1 MELYKKAEYYKI
13 IGLCMEIHRILGG
26 GLAEVIYK
34 DALEIEFKAHN
45 IPYEREK
52 AYPVT
57 YKNHR
62 LGHSYFADF
71 VVYDDIILEVKAT
84 KYIANEHITQTINYI
99 ILAKTQLGIIA
110 NFNIK
115 TLQHQRIKV

>member
-13 IGLCMEIHRILGG
+13 IGLCMEIHNILGG

-34 DALEIEFKAHN
+34 DALELEFKTHN

-52 AYPVT
+52 PYPVI
-57 YKNHR
+57 YKNQK

-71 VVYDDIILEVKAT
+71 VVYDDIILEVKAV
-84 KYIANEHITQTINYI
+84 KDIANEHVTQTINYI
-99 ILAKTQLGIIA
+99 LLAKTQLGIIA
-110 NFNIK
+110 NFSIK
-115 TLQHQRIKV
+115 TLQHQRIKI